1 MEFKNDLGKPWKF
14 QDGDFTVYRSSVW
27 SPPGCHPVGCGIKI
41 YVDKDGRMD
50 HIEGDENDPITHGRL
65 CPRCLALKDYV
76 YNPSRVIYPMR
87 RDKAE
92 RGNAD
97 AWERCSW
104 DEALDLIMDNWKDLT
119 EKYGRK
125 TMAIFVGTGRDGMLS
140 QDFQLS
146 IFRTPNLAYTQSGYA
161 CYQRA

>member
-1 MEFKNDLGKPWKF
+1 M
-14 QDGDFTVYRSSVW
+14 W
-27 SPPGCHPVGCGIKI
+27 SPGCHPVGCGIKI

-76 YNPSRVIYPMR
+76 YNPSRVIYPMK

-146 IFRTPNLAYTQSGYA
+146 IFRTPGKLHAVGYT
-161 CYQRA
+161 CYQRPRCIFPDGSRRALSRARLRRRP

>member
-1 MEFKNDLGKPWKF
+1 
-14 QDGDFTVYRSSVW
+14 
-27 SPPGCHPVGCGIKI
+27 
-41 YVDKDGRMD
+41 MD

-76 YNPSRVIYPMR
+76 YNPSRVIYPMK

-125 TMAIFVGTGRDGMLS
+125 TMAIFVGTGPTACS
-140 QDFQLS
+140 P
-146 IFRTPNLAYTQSGYA
+146 RTSSSPSSARLTWLTRNPAMPATS
-161 CYQRA
+161 RA